1 MNTKIFCNSVDYKIN
16 DKTLEKYFLK
26 FEKCIQGLRY
36 I

>member
-1 MNTKIFCNSVDYKIN
+1 MNTKIFPDSADHKIN